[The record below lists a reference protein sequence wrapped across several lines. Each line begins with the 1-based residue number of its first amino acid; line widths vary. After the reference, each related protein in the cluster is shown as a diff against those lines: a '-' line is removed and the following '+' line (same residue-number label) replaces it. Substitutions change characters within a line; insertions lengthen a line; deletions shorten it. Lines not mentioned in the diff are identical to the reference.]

1 MSSRR
6 WMAMIGLVV
15 LGLVAGA
22 ARAQVTFAWVE
33 VGNPGNAADTIDGDR
48 HLAGVQNLG
57 SVAETFWISIREVT
71 NDQYAEFLNAVAA
84 SDPTGLYNGGME
96 ITQSGSDGSFTYEV
110 DAGLGSRP
118 IHTVSYFDVMR
129 FVNWLENGQGS
140 GDTETGVYAVS
151 DGLSETRAPG
161 ATYFIPNLDEWYK
174 AAYHDPRSEAAGGPP
189 GNDNYWAYPT
199 QSDVAPTAEAP
210 AGGTNSANFAGTAG
224 DTHDVGAY
232 PDTTSFYGV
241 FNMAGN
247 VTEFNED
254 KWPTAGLRIVRG
266 GHAGSGSA
274 DVFVSDNLNAIVPT
288 KQGNSVGF
296 RVATASE
303 PGARMMGDANLNGS
317 VDDDD
322 LSLLLASWGQ
332 DVGWTKGNFNEDDTV
347 NDDDLSL
354 LLANWTGTAAVPEP
368 ASALILALGFA
379 GTALWRGRK

>member
-1 MSSRR
+1 
-6 WMAMIGLVV
+6 MAVVGVIVCGLMA
-15 LGLVAGA
+15 VAA
-22 ARAQVTFAWVE
+22 HAEVTFNWVT
-33 VGNPGNAADTIDGDR
+33 VGNPGNAADPTDGNR
-48 HLAGVQNLG
+48 HIAGDQNLG
-57 SVAETFWISIREVT
+57 SVAETFLISAHEVT

-140 GDTETGVYAVS
+140 GGTESGVYTIS
-151 DGLSETRAPG
+151 DGLSETRAPD

-266 GHAGSGSA
+266 GHAGSESA
-274 DVFVSDNLNAIVPT
+274 DVFVSDNLNAIPPT
-288 KQGNSVGF
+288 KQGDSVGI
-296 RVATASE
+296 RVA
-303 PGARMMGDANLNGS
+303 M
-317 VDDDD
+317 
-322 LSLLLASWGQ
+322 
-332 DVGWTKGNFNEDDTV
+332 
-347 NDDDLSL
+347 
-354 LLANWTGTAAVPEP
+354 VPEP
-368 ASALILALGFA
+368 TSALILVLGFA
-379 GTALWRGRK
+379 GAALRRNRK